1 MKYENIFTSAFF
13 LLVVTKYS
21 YDTIFRLTL
30 VENEELKLK
39 MSLVESGELKL

>member
-21 YDTIFRLTL
+21 YDTIFRLASA
-30 VENEELKLK
+30 ENEELKLK
-39 MSLVESGELKL
+39 MALVESGELKL